1 MREFLSSLF
10 YVYPF
15 KCQLCGERFLNF
27 QWGPRYTRVEEDRRA
42 YDRMEVNFP
51 MTFSA
56 QNLAGEGVLLNIS
69 MAGCRFKT
77 TVDLGVGMVLQMGLQ
92 VSVDLPPIG
101 VDAAV
106 VRNVSRGSA
115 GVEFL
120 RWQESER
127 QRLQLFVQGILIGR
141 GPQPP
146 DAMRKV
152 S

>member
-1 MREFLSSLF
+1 
-10 YVYPF
+10 
-15 KCQLCGERFLNF
+15 
-27 QWGPRYTRVEEDRRA
+27 
-42 YDRMEVNFP
+42 
-51 MTFSA
+51 
-56 QNLAGEGVLLNIS
+56 
-69 MAGCRFKT
+69 
-77 TVDLGVGMVLQMGLQ
+77 MGLQ